1 MPIGE
6 ETAAAEAAT
15 QEAEVATETTSESTP
30 LDFGS
35 EDMYNQFRE
44 SLSDEQKELPIFK
57 ETKSLKALAD
67 QTVNAQKMLG
77 KQRLPVPSDDWGD
90 NEWNDFYSK
99 LRPETSSDYE
109 LPESLELKL
118 TDDGDLKEYKFD
130 EETTGQLKEVAHNL
144 GLTKRQANQLAQVWA
159 EQTLGAEGSLQSQIA
174 NDVKEKQV
182 SLQKE
187 WGDQYEVNHRAANE
201 AFEALSEEI
210 PELRELMD
218 WSPIVANHPAVMKL
232 FNRLSP
238 LVSDLGLQGGG
249 GDPSGFGTETV
260 AGIKGQIEELDTTHS
275 QLIMSDPSEMSF
287 ADRQKRERI
296 LAQRSALYKKLY
308 PPE

>member
-1 MPIGE
+1 MAINEPPVDDPTPPVDDPKPPVDDPAPE
-6 ETAAAEAAT
+6 
-15 QEAEVATETTSESTP
+15 P

-35 EDMYNQFRE
+35 EDVYNQFRE

-90 NEWNDFYSK
+90 NEWDDFYSK

-118 TDDGDLKEYKFD
+118 SEDGETKEYKFD

-159 EQTLGAEGSLQSQIA
+159 ERTVGAEGSLNEQIA
-174 NDVKEKQV
+174 SDVKEKV
-182 SLQKE
+182 SSLQKE

-201 AFEALSEEI
+201 AYEALVQEI
-210 PELRELMD
+210 PELAELME
-218 WSPIVANHPAVMKL
+218 WSPQVANHPAVMKL

-249 GDPSGFGTETV
+249 GDPAGFGDQTV
-260 AGIKGQIEELDTTHS
+260 AGLKAQIEEIDTQHQ
-275 QLIMSDPSEMSF
+275 QLIMSDPSEMSM

-296 LAQRSALYKKLY
+296 LAQRTALYKKLY